1 MKRLL
6 TAAASLLLL
15 AGCGTSPLADENGTG
30 VRVTTAA
37 VHNRTAPIP
46 FTVQNGTSAT
56 LLIPGCGGQMQVV
69 AERMAAGAWSVAPG
83 TPCGDGV
90 STAAVQLAPGAQA
103 QGARTIANAGQ
114 YRLRLV
120 FTATE
125 SNGTSFQVVSNEFV
139 VD

>member
-6 TAAASLLLL
+6 TAAAWLLL
-15 AGCGTSPLADENGTG
+15 AGCGNPPLADENGTG

-37 VHNRTAPIP
+37 AHNRAAPIP

-56 LLIPGCGGQMQVV
+56 LQIPACGGQMQVV
-69 AERMAAGAWSVAPG
+69 AERMAGGAWSVVPG
-83 TPCGDGV
+83 APCGDGV
-90 STAAVQLAPGAQA
+90 STAPVQLTPGAQA
-103 QGARTIANAGQ
+103 QGGKVIASAGQ

-125 SNGTSFQVVSNEFV
+125 SNGTSFQVLSNEFV